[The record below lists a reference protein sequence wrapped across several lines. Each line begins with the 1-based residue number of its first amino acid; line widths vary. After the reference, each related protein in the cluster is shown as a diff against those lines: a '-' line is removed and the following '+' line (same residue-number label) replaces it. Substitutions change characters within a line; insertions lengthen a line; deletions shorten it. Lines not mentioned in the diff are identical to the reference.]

1 MNPRKVD
8 APGQDTNIVDDF
20 ASEEHVLETQAL
32 ELFPLESRQATAQ
45 RTTVLD
51 FEKPAIKPWPPVT
64 TRPTTTTNEATR
76 PGPRRSILRL
86 VGTVGVIAVLVAMAT
101 VGGAAVR
108 SRLDVSVL
116 SNYLQVVRTRA
127 SALRELLPQLEVVR
141 DSGSTASATKVTE
154 SPPAPVATTDR
165 VAAVERPEIADV
177 PVAAPPVASLP
188 VAAPTPQQK
197 TISPPPTRASV
208 PSPRRPTLSSLRAA
222 AAPPPARPVPPPIE
236 RPEASPAPAPAPIV
250 SASAP
255 SPAVAAT
262 SLAPP
267 VAAATVV
274 PLAPESPAAPP
285 STPNSPPPRAV
296 VSAPSTAPAGTLT
309 SETRAVALAL
319 NRYQNAFSALDANAA
334 HAVWPSVDV
343 KALARA
349 FDQLE
354 TQTFDLEGC
363 DITVSG
369 ARAEADCAGNARY
382 VRKVGNKAL
391 RVEPR
396 RWHFTLQQ
404 TNDQWII
411 DAVNAR

>member
-1 MNPRKVD
+1 MNPRKVH
-8 APGQDTNIVDDF
+8 APGQDTNIADDF
-20 ASEEHVLETQAL
+20 ASEEHVLETPAL

-51 FEKPAIKPWPPVT
+51 FETPAIKPWPPVT
-64 TRPTTTTNEATR
+64 TRPTATTAGATR
-76 PGPRRSILRL
+76 LTPRRSILRL

-101 VGGAAVR
+101 IGGAAVR
-108 SRLDVSVL
+108 SRLDISVL
-116 SNYLQVVRTRA
+116 SSYLQAVRTRA
-127 SALRELLPQLEVVR
+127 SALRTLLPQLEVVR
-141 DSGSTASATKVTE
+141 DSASAASATKVTE
-154 SPPAPVATTDR
+154 SAPATVAAADR
-165 VAAVERPEIADV
+165 VAAVERPAIVDV
-177 PVAAPPVASLP
+177 PVAAPPVT
-188 VAAPTPQQK
+188 APTPRQK
-197 TISPPPTRASV
+197 TTSRPPTRTSV
-208 PSPRRPTLSSLRAA
+208 PSPPRPTLSSVRAA
-222 AAPPPARPVPPPIE
+222 AAPPPARPIPPTIE
-236 RPEASPAPAPAPIV
+236 RAEASPPPSPVI
-250 SASAP
+250 SASTSSP
-255 SPAVAAT
+255 SVAAT
-262 SLAPP
+262 SSASP
-267 VAAATVV
+267 VAAATPV

-285 STPNSPPPRAV
+285 STPSSPPPRAV
-296 VSAPSTAPAGTLT
+296 VSAPSAAPEGTLT

>member
-1 MNPRKVD
+1 MNPRKVH

-20 ASEEHVLETQAL
+20 ASEEHVLETQTL

-45 RTTVLD
+45 RTTILD

-64 TRPTTTTNEATR
+64 TRPTATTAGATR
-76 PGPRRSILRL
+76 PTPRPSILRL

-101 VGGAAVR
+101 IGGAAVR
-108 SRLDVSVL
+108 SRLDRSVL
-116 SNYLQVVRTRA
+116 SSYLQAVRTRA
-127 SALRELLPQLEVVR
+127 SALRTLLPQLEVVR
-141 DSGSTASATKVTE
+141 DSGSAASATKVTG
-154 SPPAPVATTDR
+154 SPPATVATADR
-165 VAAVERPEIADV
+165 VAAVERPEIVDV
-177 PVAAPPVASLP
+177 PVAAPPVA
-188 VAAPTPQQK
+188 APPSRT
-197 TISPPPTRASV
+197 SV
-208 PSPRRPTLSSLRAA
+208 PSPPRPTVSSVRAA
-222 AAPPPARPVPPPIE
+222 AAPPPARPVPPAIE
-236 RPEASPAPAPAPIV
+236 RAEPLPPPAPVV
-250 SASAP
+250 SASTS

-262 SLAPP
+262 SSAPP
-267 VAAATVV
+267 VAAATPV

-285 STPNSPPPRAV
+285 STPSSPPPRGV
-296 VSAPSTAPAGTLT
+296 VSAPTTAPAGALT

-369 ARAEADCAGNARY
+369 VRAEADCAGNARY

-396 RWHFTLQQ
+396 QWHFTLRQ

>member
-1 MNPRKVD
+1 MNPRKVH
-8 APGQDTNIVDDF
+8 APGQDTNIADDF

-51 FEKPAIKPWPPVT
+51 FETPAIKPWPPVT
-64 TRPTTTTNEATR
+64 TRPTATTAGATR
-76 PGPRRSILRL
+76 PRPDRSILRL
-86 VGTVGVIAVLVAMAT
+86 VGTVGVIAVLVAIAT
-101 VGGAAVR
+101 IGGAAVR

-116 SNYLQVVRTRA
+116 SSYLQAVRTRA
-127 SALRELLPQLEVVR
+127 SALRELLPQREVVR
-141 DSGSTASATKVTE
+141 DLGSAASATKVTE
-154 SPPAPVATTDR
+154 SPPATVATADR
-165 VAAVERPEIADV
+165 VAAVERPEIVDV
-177 PVAAPPVASLP
+177 PVAAPPVA
-188 VAAPTPQQK
+188 APTPRQK
-197 TISPPPTRASV
+197 TTSRPPTRTSV
-208 PSPRRPTLSSLRAA
+208 PSPPRPTLSSVRAA
-222 AAPPPARPVPPPIE
+222 AVPPPARPVPPAIE
-236 RPEASPAPAPAPIV
+236 RAEPLPPPAPVV
-250 SASAP
+250 SASTS
-255 SPAVAAT
+255 SPAVAAA
-262 SLAPP
+262 SSAPP
-267 VAAATVV
+267 VAAATPV

-285 STPNSPPPRAV
+285 STPSSPPPRAV
-296 VSAPSTAPAGTLT
+296 VSAPSAASAGTLT

-319 NRYQNAFSALDANAA
+319 NRYQNAFSELDANAA

-396 RWHFTLQQ
+396 RWHFTLRQ
-404 TNDQWII
+404 TNDQWLI

>member
-20 ASEEHVLETQAL
+20 ASEEHVLETPL
-32 ELFPLESRQATAQ
+32 ELFPLESRQPTAQ

-51 FEKPAIKPWPPVT
+51 FQKPAIQPWPPVT
-64 TRPTTTTNEATR
+64 TRPTATTVGATR

-86 VGTVGVIAVLVAMAT
+86 IGTVGMIALLIAVAT
-101 VGGAAVR
+101 IGGAAVR

-116 SNYLQVVRTRA
+116 SNYLQVIRTRA
-127 SALRELLPQLEVVR
+127 SAVRELLPQLEIVQ
-141 DSGSTASATKVTE
+141 DSGSAASATKVTE
-154 SPPAPVATTDR
+154 SPPVTVATADR
-165 VAAVERPEIADV
+165 IAAVERPENVEV
-177 PVAAPPVASLP
+177 PVTTSTSP
-188 VAAPTPQQK
+188 QK
-197 TISPPPTRASV
+197 TISPPPARASV
-208 PSPRRPTLSSLRAA
+208 PSPRRPALSSLRAA
-222 AAPPPARPVPPPIE
+222 AAPPPARPVPPAIE
-236 RPEASPAPAPAPIV
+236 HAEASPP
-250 SASAP
+250 SAP
-255 SPAVAAT
+255 VVNASMSSPAVPAA
-262 SLAPP
+262 SSAPP
-267 VAAATVV
+267 VAAATPV
-274 PLAPESPAAPP
+274 PLTAESPAAPP
-285 STPNSPPPRAV
+285 STPSSPPPRAV
-296 VSAPSTAPAGTLT
+296 VSAPSAAPAGALT

-363 DITVSG
+363 DITVGG

-382 VRKVGNKAL
+382 VRKVGNKTL

-396 RWHFTLQQ
+396 RWHFTLRQ

-411 DAVNAR
+411 DAVDAR